1 MAQDNKLVIFID
13 GSNVY
18 RSMKRFREHYKLD
31 YSKLVD
37 KLKGDRNLIRT
48 YYYASTKIPPIQAQE
63 DFHEMLEIRCN
74 FRTII
79 KPLHGRG
86 RDKREKGVDVALV
99 TDFLSLG
106 YKQAYDT
113 AIIISGD
120 QDYENAIQKVQD
132 LGITV
137 EVAGYKNSMGKQ
149 LLKCCDALTYLDDI
163 ASDIE
168 M

>member
-1 MAQDNKLVIFID
+1 MSIENRLMIFID
-13 GSNVY
+13 GSNIY
-18 RSMKRFREHYKLD
+18 MSMKRFNYKYKFD
-31 YSKLVD
+31 YSKLVGE
-37 KLKGDRNLIRT
+37 LRGDRNLLRT
-48 YYYASTKIPPIQAQE
+48 YYYASTKVPPIQSQE
-63 DFHEMLEIRCN
+63 DFHEMLEMRCN

-86 RDKREKGVDVALV
+86 GDKKEKGIDVALV

-106 YKQAYDT
+106 YKGAYDT

-120 QDYENAIQKVQD
+120 QDYENAIKKVQD
-132 LGITV
+132 LGLRV

-149 LLKCCDALTYLDDI
+149 LIKACDAIRYLDDI
-163 ASDIE
+163 ADDIK